1 MLEVV
6 ATTPSKP
13 LAGCVVVRL
22 DMVPRSSPGSGL
34 WPHGGG
40 KKTRAVATN
49 FYTPK
54 PVKFPTWPCKTKG
67 RIRSRDSG
75 LRLRETFQLAPS
87 RLRSKPEGTLALW
100 QSLSRLSARLQ
111 SEHAY
116 GGMVVLGAG

>member
-13 LAGCVVVRL
+13 LAGCVVVGWTWYLAHLLVLVVAAR
-22 DMVPRSSPGSGL
+22 R
-34 WPHGGG
+34 G
-40 KKTRAVATN
+40 KRTRAVATN

-75 LRLRETFQLAPS
+75 LRLRKRFTSCP
-87 RLRSKPEGTLALW
+87 PGTDVNAKVH
-100 QSLSRLSARLQ
+100 SP
-111 SEHAY
+111 Y
-116 GGMVVLGAG
+116 GNLFLV

>member
-22 DMVPRSSPGSGL
+22 DMVPRSSPGS
-34 WPHGGG
+34 WVVAARRG
-40 KKTRAVATN
+40 KRTRAVATN

-75 LRLRETFQLAPS
+75 LRLRKRFTSCP
-87 RLRSKPEGTLALW
+87 PGTDVNAKVHSPHGNLFL
-100 QSLSRLSARLQ
+100 
-111 SEHAY
+111 
-116 GGMVVLGAG
+116 V

>member
-6 ATTPSKP
+6 ATTPSNP

-34 WPHGGG
+34 WPHEGE
-40 KKTRAVATN
+40 KTRAVATN

-67 RIRSRDSG
+67 HIRSRNSG
-75 LRLRETFQLAPS
+75 LRLRKRFTSCP
-87 RLRSKPEGTLALW
+87 PGTDVNAKVH
-100 QSLSRLSARLQ
+100 SP
-111 SEHAY
+111 Y
-116 GGMVVLGAG
+116 GNLFLV